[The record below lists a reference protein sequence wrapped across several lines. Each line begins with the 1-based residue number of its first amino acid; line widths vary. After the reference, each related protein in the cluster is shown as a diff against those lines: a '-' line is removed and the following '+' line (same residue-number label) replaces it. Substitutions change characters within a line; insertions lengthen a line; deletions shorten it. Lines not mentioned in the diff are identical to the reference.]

1 MCQELHLAVPVSGR
15 GNTNGHAVSAL
26 IPALGFSWGIKS
38 AVFSNVVARLNDLTK
53 EAMLQAIKD
62 QDLRFLSVWNL
73 NRFRTINHHFFCIHR
88 MTATRQSSAR
98 KNSAKSVFGA
108 A

>member
-1 MCQELHLAVPVSGR
+1 MVPVSVN

-26 IPALGFSWGIKS
+26 IPALGSLWGIKS
-38 AVFSNVVARLNDLTK
+38 AVFSNGVARLNDLTK

-73 NRFRTINHHFFCIHR
+73 NRFRTINHNFF
-88 MTATRQSSAR
+88 
-98 KNSAKSVFGA
+98 VFIG
-108 A
+108 

>member
-1 MCQELHLAVPVSGR
+1 MFQELQLAVPVSGK

-38 AVFSNVVARLNDLTK
+38 AVFNNGVARLNDLTK

-62 QDLRFLSVWNL
+62 QDLRFLSLGIFKLLPN
-73 NRFRTINHHFFCIHR
+73 N
-88 MTATRQSSAR
+88 
-98 KNSAKSVFGA
+98 KS
-108 A
+108 